1 MKKKQ
6 EEKKERK
13 LRYLNDTA
21 FQIES
26 LKWLAILI
34 SLAVYDMNLISKI
47 CLVIIFLTDI
57 GATKYCFT
65 DLALKLLIIILI
77 LAAFIA
83 DVKTINLSFIT
94 EILIVLIILIIAG
107 YKYIRY
113 YKEYISISKKGMII
127 MKDRKNISIIYTII
141 KMLCSLLLIKVF
153 LIKIDETTLN
163 LFIMLLSAEVI
174 ITASKK
180 VVLKWAVVI
189 LQTYL
194 LIIMLPFNNL
204 QNLFHFISAVICTSI
219 IIVINCIDLNEFFKY
234 I

>member
-21 FQIES
+21 FQSES

-65 DLALKLLIIILI
+65 DLALKLLMIILI

-113 YKEYISISKKGMII
+113 YKEYISISKKR
-127 MKDRKNISIIYTII
+127 DDY
-141 KMLCSLLLIKVF
+141 
-153 LIKIDETTLN
+153 DER
-163 LFIMLLSAEVI
+163 
-174 ITASKK
+174 
-180 VVLKWAVVI
+180 
-189 LQTYL
+189 
-194 LIIMLPFNNL
+194 
-204 QNLFHFISAVICTSI
+204 
-219 IIVINCIDLNEFFKY
+219 
-234 I
+234 

>member
-1 MKKKQ
+1 
-6 EEKKERK
+6 
-13 LRYLNDTA
+13 
-21 FQIES
+21 
-26 LKWLAILI
+26 
-34 SLAVYDMNLISKI
+34 
-47 CLVIIFLTDI
+47 
-57 GATKYCFT
+57 
-65 DLALKLLIIILI
+65 
-77 LAAFIA
+77 
-83 DVKTINLSFIT
+83 
-94 EILIVLIILIIAG
+94 
-107 YKYIRY
+107 
-113 YKEYISISKKGMII
+113 

-141 KMLCSLLLIKVF
+141 KMLFSLVLIKVF

-163 LFIMLLSAEVI
+163 IFIMLLSAEVI

-219 IIVINCIDLNEFFKY
+219 IILINCIDLNEFFKY

>member
-34 SLAVYDMNLISKI
+34 SLSVYDMNLISKI

-65 DLALKLLIIILI
+65 DLALKLLMIILI

-113 YKEYISISKKGMII
+113 YKEYISISKKR
-127 MKDRKNISIIYTII
+127 DDYYER
-141 KMLCSLLLIKVF
+141 
-153 LIKIDETTLN
+153 
-163 LFIMLLSAEVI
+163 
-174 ITASKK
+174 
-180 VVLKWAVVI
+180 
-189 LQTYL
+189 
-194 LIIMLPFNNL
+194 
-204 QNLFHFISAVICTSI
+204 
-219 IIVINCIDLNEFFKY
+219 
-234 I
+234 

>member
-1 MKKKQ
+1 
-6 EEKKERK
+6 
-13 LRYLNDTA
+13 
-21 FQIES
+21 
-26 LKWLAILI
+26 
-34 SLAVYDMNLISKI
+34 
-47 CLVIIFLTDI
+47 
-57 GATKYCFT
+57 
-65 DLALKLLIIILI
+65 
-77 LAAFIA
+77 
-83 DVKTINLSFIT
+83 
-94 EILIVLIILIIAG
+94 
-107 YKYIRY
+107 
-113 YKEYISISKKGMII
+113 

-141 KMLCSLLLIKVF
+141 KMLFSLVLIKVF

-204 QNLFHFISAVICTSI
+204 QNLFHFTSAVICTSI
-219 IIVINCIDLNEFFKY
+219 IILINCIDLNEFFKY

>member
-1 MKKKQ
+1 
-6 EEKKERK
+6 
-13 LRYLNDTA
+13 
-21 FQIES
+21 
-26 LKWLAILI
+26 
-34 SLAVYDMNLISKI
+34 
-47 CLVIIFLTDI
+47 
-57 GATKYCFT
+57 
-65 DLALKLLIIILI
+65 
-77 LAAFIA
+77 
-83 DVKTINLSFIT
+83 
-94 EILIVLIILIIAG
+94 
-107 YKYIRY
+107 
-113 YKEYISISKKGMII
+113 

-141 KMLCSLLLIKVF
+141 KMLFSLVLIKVF

-204 QNLFHFISAVICTSI
+204 QNLFHFISAIICISI
-219 IIVINCIDLNEFFKY
+219 IILINCIDLNEFFKY